1 MADLGYEKLTVS
13 SSAVGFASIPT
24 GATMAYI
31 QCRSNPVRVR
41 ADGSAV
47 TASNGLTILAE
58 GDMYLRG
65 AATLAN
71 ASFIRT
77 GSDATLVV
85 HYGTLNE
92 GVWGT
97 ENAV

>member
-1 MADLGYEKLTVS
+1 MADLGYEKLTVAA
-13 SSAVGFASIPT
+13 SAVGLASIPT

-41 ADGSAV
+41 ADGTTVDA
-47 TASNGLTILAE
+47 TNGLTILAE

-77 GSDATLVV
+77 GSDATLDV